1 MKDEVFY
8 SKGMNPIKEDYPDLY
23 DISVGLNDVCYT
35 GKSLDYKT
43 QKLVAIGI
51 AAAASDDRAVKKQI
65 LSGMKELDITKEE
78 VVDVL
83 RVVLLLAGKPAFTK
97 GMNALYNIEE
107 WNILNHF
114 IFFLAS
120 ENIKNIE
127 YLDYNLSV
135 LINKNFDQ

>member
-1 MKDEVFY
+1 MKEEVFF
-8 SKGMNPIKEDYPDLY
+8 SKGMKHVKEDYPDLY

-51 AAAASDDRAVKKQI
+51 AAAASDNRAVKKQI

-83 RVVLLLAGKPAFTK
+83 RVVLLLAGKPGFMK
-97 GMNALYNIEE
+97 GINALYNIKE
-107 WNILNHF
+107 
-114 IFFLAS
+114 
-120 ENIKNIE
+120 
-127 YLDYNLSV
+127 
-135 LINKNFDQ
+135 